1 MARWLVLNTKFKVHL
16 PLPENVMTQ
25 TGASMSPTSNAPGAT
40 DEAAAPSLHV
50 KPGSVASTR
59 QNAILALIQEPEK
72 PVLKTLSILIP
83 VYNEERYLAA
93 VVKRVVE
100 QPLPGGL
107 VREIIMVNDASKDK
121 TWEIMQ
127 QIPGLFPEVSFKLMN
142 KVKNEGKGAAL
153 RDAWAMATGDLL
165 IVQDADFEYDP
176 ADYPK
181 LLQPILDGKADAVF
195 GSRFIGEPHRVMYF
209 WHQMANNILTML
221 SNMLTNLNLT
231 DMEVC
236 YKVFTREVYSQIKI
250 RSPRFGVEP
259 ELTAKVARM
268 RIGAGPGGT
277 GGKKVRVYET
287 GVAYAGRT
295 YEEGKKIGW
304 KDAVSAIVQIIRFS
318 FND

>member
-1 MARWLVLNTKFKVHL
+1 
-16 PLPENVMTQ
+16 MTQ
-25 TGASMSPTSNAPGAT
+25 TGAPESPTSSTLGAP
-40 DEAAAPSLHV
+40 ENPAPSLHV
-50 KPGSVASTR
+50 TAGSVAATR
-59 QNAILALIQEPEK
+59 QDAILALIQEPEK

-107 VREIIMVNDASKDK
+107 SREIIMVNDASKDK

-127 QIPGLFPEVSFKLMN
+127 KIPPLFPEVQFKLLN
-142 KVKNEGKGAAL
+142 KTKNEGKGAAL
-153 RDAWAMATGDLL
+153 RDAWSMATGDLL

-176 ADYPK
+176 SDYPK
-181 LLQPILDGKADAVF
+181 LLQPVLDGKADAVF

-209 WHQMANNILTML
+209 WHQIANNVLTML
-221 SNMLTNLNLT
+221 SNALTNLNLT

-259 ELTAKVARM
+259 ELTAKVAKM
-268 RIGAGPGGT
+268 RIGAGPTGV
-277 GGKKVRVYET
+277 GGKKVRVYEV

-304 KDAVSAIVQIIRFS
+304 KDAVSAIVQIIRFRFS
-318 FND
+318 D

>member
-1 MARWLVLNTKFKVHL
+1 
-16 PLPENVMTQ
+16 
-25 TGASMSPTSNAPGAT
+25 MSESGGLQATAADGTAAP
-40 DEAAAPSLHV
+40 AAATPAYMHQRV
-50 KPGSVASTR
+50 
-59 QNAILALIQEPEK
+59 I
-72 PVLKTLSILIP
+72 KTLSVLIP

-107 VREIIMVNDASKDK
+107 TRQIVMVNDASKDG
-121 TWEIMQ
+121 TWAIMQ
-127 QIPGLFPEVSFKLMN
+127 QLPATFPGVEFKLIN
-142 KVKNEGKGAAL
+142 KPQNGGKGAAL
-153 RDAWAMATGDLL
+153 RDAWAQASGDVLL
-165 IVQDADFEYDP
+165 VQDADFEYDP

-209 WHQMANNILTML
+209 WHQVANNMLTWL
-221 SNMLTNLNLT
+221 SNALTNLNLT

-236 YKVFTREVYSQIKI
+236 YKVFTREVYSKITI

-259 ELTAKVARM
+259 ELTAKVAKM
-268 RIGAGPGGT
+268 RIGEGGRR
-277 GGKKVRVYET
+277 KKGRRVRVYEV

-304 KDAVSAIVQIIRFS
+304 KDAVSAIAQIIRFRFS
-318 FND
+318 D